1 MGNET
6 MSEIDR
12 IVAKYLD
19 KHYRLEGPMTVAQCL
34 DAALLE
40 YGQIVREEKERNA
53 IQTLI
58 MAVDAAGGEI
68 TISAMRYV
76 TMPDTMTLTQTKTI
90 DGDIVY
96 RTHEA

>member
-1 MGNET
+1 

-12 IVAKYLD
+12 IAEDLTEWIASHFDGLSDAATETKV
-19 KHYRLEGPMTVAQCL
+19 R
-34 DAALLE
+34 AALLE